1 VTTADRRR
9 ALAGAT
15 ALAVLLLS
23 GCGVTISRGET
34 MDDHGTDK
42 NGVTAFVRRAEETK
56 HVEFDLRRP
65 PTAAEVGI
73 APGFSTASYDYHSPP
88 KMTTVVHLP
97 GDVRF
102 TFESAFIEAATENS
116 ADGQPQEVRMQGSYD
131 TLEQA
136 RDELARAAELLAV
149 PGSREEF
156 NRAWIDQWYDE
167 ALGYFGDKMNPM
179 YGTALSTRGRRF
191 GDIRSEAQVKTQP
204 ATGGVTVFY
213 SFRWGQWAEDLDR
226 PWTSTTSPT
235 ATGPATTRR

>member
-1 VTTADRRR
+1 VSTAARRR
-9 ALAGAT
+9 TLGGAT

-23 GCGVTISRGET
+23 GCGFTISKGET

-73 APGFSTASYDYHSPP
+73 APGFSTASFDYHSAP

-102 TFESAFIEAATENS
+102 TFESEFIEAATERS

-149 PGSREEF
+149 PDSREEF
-156 NRAWIDQWYDE
+156 GQAGIDQWYDE
-167 ALGYFGDKMNPM
+167 ARGYFGDKTNPM
-179 YGTALSTRGRRF
+179 YGTSMWYRGRRY
-191 GDIRSEAQVKTQP
+191 GDIRTEAKVKTQP

-213 SFRWGQWAEDLDR
+213 SFRWGQWAEALDR
-226 PWTSTTSPT
+226 PWTSTTTPA
-235 ATGPATTRR
+235 ATRPATTRP

>member
-1 VTTADRRR
+1 VSTAGRRH
-9 ALAGAT
+9 ALGGAT

-23 GCGVTISRGET
+23 GCGFTISKGDP

-65 PTAAEVGI
+65 PTATEVGI
-73 APGFSTASYDYHSPP
+73 APGFSTASFDYHAAP

-97 GDVRF
+97 GDVQF

-149 PGSREEF
+149 PGSREKF
-156 NRAWIDQWYDE
+156 SQAWIDQWYDE
-167 ALGYFGDKMNPM
+167 ARGYFGDDTNSM

-213 SFRWGQWAEDLDR
+213 SFRWGQWAEALDG
-226 PWTSTTSPT
+226 PLTSTTTPA